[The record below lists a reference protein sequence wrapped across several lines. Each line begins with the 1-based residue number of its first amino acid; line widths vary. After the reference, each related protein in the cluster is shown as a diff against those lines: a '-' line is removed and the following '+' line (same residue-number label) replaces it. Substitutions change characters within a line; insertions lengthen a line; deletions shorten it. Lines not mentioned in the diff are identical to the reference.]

1 MENTESEINL
11 KVEDLAVIKS
21 IIEVVSQRGAIQPD
35 EMSTVGVVYDK
46 LNLFLSSLASNPQAE
61 ISQEQAEPEQS
72 VTRSAKKT
80 SKE

>member
-46 LNLFLSSLASNPQAE
+46 LNIFLSSLASDPQAE
-61 ISQEQAEPEQS
+61 VSREQPEAEKS

-80 SKE
+80 PKE